1 MALEFEK
8 ITKDVEEMVR
18 NTRQRQQEQ
27 GALLEEF
34 LEKLTTHA
42 TDWERLEYCLNL
54 VRRKADRRK
63 LRAARPLN
71 SLEPLNV
78 AVYPPPLPPQ
88 ATIIA
93 SDGSQI
99 LPDHHAPYLYSLIN
113 VGIIIYFHGPDETP
127 VQLTLADLDYPG
139 KGTSISHPAPV
150 SHFSDIGALVN
161 LRRDRAEI
169 EALARMVWEYR
180 DQKRPILALLD
191 QRLLYWPA
199 VGAGDRDGTK
209 EMVLQAWQEAMT
221 AIRKSDSL
229 LAGYIVRP
237 RKQSVLNLLRSLEV
251 EDAGFDIQSLMER
264 DGNIGLSDAMLFARL
279 LGPGQ
284 RSKVFVDVSQ
294 HNDDFRQHDPQN
306 EVCFFYL
313 NPGRPDRQLARVDLP
328 LWVAR
333 DPDVVNAVHALIY
346 DQCHIMGNYPYVL
359 ARADEIAVIGRRDQ
373 ENLNLMI
380 ENAMQRQGITAAP
393 TAKQSSK
400 DIARAGR
407 KRHEI

>member
-8 ITKDVEEMVR
+8 ITEDVEEMVR
-18 NTRQRQQEQ
+18 NTSRRQEEREV
-27 GALLEEF
+27 LLENF
-34 LEKLTTHA
+34 LEKLHTHA
-42 TDWERLEYCLNL
+42 TDWERLDYCLNL
-54 VRRKADRRK
+54 VRGRADKRK

-78 AVYPPPLPPQ
+78 AVDPPPMPSQ

-113 VGIIIYFHGPDETP
+113 VGVIIYFHGPDEVP
-127 VQLTLADLDYPG
+127 IQLTLADLNYPG
-139 KGTSISHPAPV
+139 KGSSVSHPAPV
-150 SHFSDIGALVN
+150 SQFSDNGALVN

-169 EALARMVWEYR
+169 EALARMAWEYR
-180 DQKRPILALLD
+180 DQERPILALLD

-199 VGAGDRDGTK
+199 VGASDRDGTK

-221 AIRKSDSL
+221 AIRKSESL

-237 RKQSVLNLLRSLEV
+237 MKQSVLNLLKSLEV
-251 EDAGFDIQSLMER
+251 EEAGFDIQSLMER
-264 DGNIGLSDAMLFARL
+264 DVNIGLSDAMLFARL
-279 LGPGQ
+279 LEPGQ

-294 HNDDFRQHDPQN
+294 HNDDFRRNDQHN

-313 NPGRPDRQLARVDLP
+313 NPGRPDQQLARVDLP
-328 LWVAR
+328 MWVAR
-333 DPDVVNAVHALIY
+333 DPDVVDAVHALIY
-346 DQCHIMGNYPYVL
+346 DQCQILGNYPYVL

-373 ENLNLMI
+373 ENLELMI
-380 ENAMQRQGITAAP
+380 ENAMQRQGITARP
-393 TAKQSSK
+393 TAKQISK

>member
-8 ITKDVEEMVR
+8 ITDDVEEMVCS
-18 NTRQRQQEQ
+18 TRQRQQER
-27 GALLEEF
+27 AVLLEEF
-34 LEKLTTHA
+34 LEKLRAHA

-54 VRRKADRRK
+54 VREKADRKK

-71 SLEPLNV
+71 TQEPLDTAV
-78 AVYPPPLPPQ
+78 APPLLPLQ

-99 LPDHHAPYLYSLIN
+99 VPNYHAPYLYSLIN
-113 VGIIIYFHGPDETP
+113 VGIIIYFHGSHEAPA
-127 VQLTLADLDYPG
+127 QLSIADLDYPG
-139 KGTSISHPAPV
+139 REASLIPPGPA
-150 SHFSDIGALVN
+150 SQFTDNAALVN

-169 EALARMVWEYR
+169 EALARTVWEHR
-180 DQKRPILALLD
+180 HQKRPMLALLD

-199 VGAGDRDGTK
+199 VGAGDGDGTK

-221 AIRKSDSL
+221 AIRKSESL

-251 EDAGFDIQSLMER
+251 EETGFDIQNLMER
-264 DGNIGLSDAMLFARL
+264 SGNLGLNDAMIFSQILR
-279 LGPGQ
+279 PGQ

-294 HNDDFRQHDPQN
+294 HNDDFRQHDPEN

-313 NPGRPDRQLARVDLP
+313 NPGRQVRQVARVDLP

-333 DPDVVNAVHALIY
+333 DPEVVNSVHALIS
-346 DQCHIMGNYPYVL
+346 DQCQILGDYPYVL
-359 ARADEIAVIGRRDQ
+359 ARADEIAVVGRRDQ

-380 ENAMQRQGITAAP
+380 ENAMQRQGITSRS

-400 DIARAGR
+400 EFARAGR

>member
-8 ITKDVEEMVR
+8 IAEDVEEMVR
-18 NTRQRQQEQ
+18 STRQHQQEREV
-27 GALLEEF
+27 LLEEF
-34 LEKLTTHA
+34 LEKLRTHA

-54 VRRKADRRK
+54 VRKKADRKK

-71 SLEPLNV
+71 TLEPLNV
-78 AVYPPPLPPQ
+78 AVDPPPLPPQ
-88 ATIIA
+88 GTIIA

-113 VGIIIYFHGPDETP
+113 VGIMMYFHGSDETP
-127 VQLTLADLDYPG
+127 VQLTLTDLNYPG
-139 KGTSISHPAPV
+139 RESFSSQPVPATQ
-150 SHFSDIGALVN
+150 FSDNGALVS

-169 EALARMVWEYR
+169 EALARMVREYR

-199 VGAGDRDGTK
+199 VGAVDGDGTK

-221 AIRKSDSL
+221 AIRKCDGL

-237 RKQSVLNLLRSLEV
+237 RKQSILNLLRSLEV
-251 EDAGFDIQSLMER
+251 EEAGFDIQSLMER
-264 DGNIGLSDAMLFARL
+264 DGNFGLNDAMMFAQILR
-279 LGPGQ
+279 PGQ

-294 HNDDFRQHDPQN
+294 HNDDFRQHDPHN

-313 NPGRPDRQLARVDLP
+313 NPGHPDWQIARVDLP

-333 DPDVVNAVHALIY
+333 DPVVVNSVHALIY
-346 DQCHIMGNYPYVL
+346 DQCQILGNYPYVL
-359 ARADEIAVIGRRDQ
+359 VRADEIAVIGRRDQ

-407 KRHEI
+407 KRHGI